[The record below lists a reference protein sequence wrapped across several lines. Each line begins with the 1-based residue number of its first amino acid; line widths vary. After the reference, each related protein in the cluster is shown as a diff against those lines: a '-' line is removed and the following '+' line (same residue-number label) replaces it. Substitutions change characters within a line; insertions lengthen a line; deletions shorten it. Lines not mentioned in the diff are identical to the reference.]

1 MPERF
6 GVQPQDRFAGQPYL
20 AHTASVRASRK
31 KLRPPVPLFCGAR
44 DADFLVRRAALRPDA
59 CASLARVAPPEG
71 ALGRRYDLV
80 DLCDTGLPCTVILDQ
95 TAEVV
100 EDKAQPA
107 EEPDQRALHHGTN
120 VLDVIIAAH
129 LKGAADQPYRDVAK
143 HPAIFWVST
152 ALPELLRDRKP
163 GKFRGARM

>member
-1 MPERF
+1 M
-6 GVQPQDRFAGQPYL
+6 
-20 AHTASVRASRK
+20 
-31 KLRPPVPLFCGAR
+31 
-44 DADFLVRRAALRPDA
+44 
-59 CASLARVAPPEG
+59 
-71 ALGRRYDLV
+71 
-80 DLCDTGLPCTVILDQ
+80 ILDQ

-143 HPAIFWVST
+143 HPAIFCVST
-152 ALPELLRDRKP
+152 SLPEFFRDRKP
-163 GKFRGARM
+163 GEFSGARMR

>member
-100 EDKAQPA
+100 EDKAEPA
-107 EEPDQRALHHGTN
+107 QEPDQRALHHGTA
-120 VLDVIIAAH
+120 VLNLIVPADLECASKEPYGDVS
-129 LKGAADQPYRDVAK
+129 K
-143 HPAIFWVST
+143 HPSILFAA
-152 ALPELLRDRKP
+152 ALPEHLRNR
-163 GKFRGARM
+163 

>member
-1 MPERF
+1 ME
-6 GVQPQDRFAGQPYL
+6 A
-20 AHTASVRASRK
+20 TKVRGAAEVPLIQ
-31 KLRPPVPLFCGAR
+31 LRPRAFR
-44 DADFLVRRAALRPDA
+44 DACYRIGPPIALYRMRRSLSSARPA
-59 CASLARVAPPEG
+59 N

-80 DLCDTGLPCTVILDQ
+80 DLCHTGLPCTVILDQ

-100 EDKAQPA
+100 EDKAEPA

-120 VLDVIIAAH
+120 VLDVMIAAH

-152 ALPELLRDRKP
+152 AQPEFFRDRKP
-163 GKFRGARM
+163 GEFSGARMR